1 MAAGKPSVT
10 FDDHELVALTKDIE
24 RAARIMPAEAAKVVT
39 KAAVNIKNDARRRV
53 SGLAHAPA
61 YPYAIGFDDVQVTTT
76 YAKTAVGPDKDKRQ
90 GALGNI
96 LEYGTRK
103 NPPVPHLG
111 PAAEAEEPRFA
122 RAMDELAAKVLPQ

>member
-1 MAAGKPSVT
+1 MAKPAIS
-10 FDDHELVALTKDIE
+10 FDDHELKALTRDIE
-24 RAARIMPAEAAKVVT
+24 KAARIMPAAAAKVVT
-39 KAAVNIKNDARRRV
+39 KAAVNVKADARRRV

-61 YPYAIGFDDVQVTTT
+61 YPSSIGFDPVQVTPIWVQTC
-76 YAKTAVGPDKDKRQ
+76 VGPDKSKRQ

-96 LEYGTRK
+96 LEYGTVH

-122 RAMDELAAKVLPQ
+122 KAMDELAAKALER